1 VTPVPEP
8 SGRTNRLAS
17 LFVDVTGQSSI
28 TERQRVDV
36 AVRVDERD
44 DDARYLADATGT
56 DGLEDAIGDPETA

>member
-1 VTPVPEP
+1 VSEH
-8 SGRTNRLAS
+8 SGRTDRLAS

-36 AVRVDERD
+36 AVRVDESD
-44 DDARYLADATGT
+44 DDARSLAAATGI